1 MEKNVFYKI
10 YQVNDIAK
18 CDYAFMSWG
27 FAKDKFNFG
36 DYGCVYKSNS
46 NLYDCKDN
54 LSRLER
60 IFYIFNMEIPFWFV
74 GHSLSVSD
82 IVQISTDDCDS
93 FYYCDSIGWEDITNI
108 VKGGDIHD

>member
-93 FYYCDSIGWEDITNI
+93 FYYCDSIGWGDITNI